1 MDGASVFP
9 AAVME
14 ACVQGW
20 DEMSWAGLSLA
31 INSIEQFPLL
41 SVLAGLHRGTCR
53 RGRGVGCLLPGYR
66 CAHVCAA
73 DASRRPVVLLTI
85 YSQVWI

>member
-20 DEMSWAGLSLA
+20 AEMSWAGLGLA